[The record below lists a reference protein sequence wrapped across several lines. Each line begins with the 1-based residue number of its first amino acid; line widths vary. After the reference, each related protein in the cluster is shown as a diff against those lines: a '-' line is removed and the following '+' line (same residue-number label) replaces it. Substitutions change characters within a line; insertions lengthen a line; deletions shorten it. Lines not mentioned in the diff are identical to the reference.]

1 MAKKTNKTAHV
12 LNLLSGNSG
21 QKASKTE
28 SALEEQRENE
38 PEKAKETNTSVVSSV
53 KMDSSGKEDAV
64 SDLIHQQLLSQFAE
78 MENAPEMETP
88 PEVETIP
95 DIEPLP
101 EPAPVMEIPEPSPSL
116 EESESQPPELAAE
129 PSAAEKQECQESE
142 AVLNEP
148 PNSEKEPEFIVLN
161 VVEQIVRDKIIYFM
175 RQFDVCTCERCVAD
189 TVALTLNGLKPKY
202 LVTSPAATA
211 PLVSFYTNKY
221 ISDIT
226 VEATKACMVVK
237 EHPRHKK

>member
-12 LNLLSGNSG
+12 LNLLSGSNG
-21 QKASKTE
+21 QKAPKNEPTPE
-28 SALEEQRENE
+28 KREKE
-38 PEKAKETNTSVVSSV
+38 PEKVKEKNASIVSSV
-53 KMDSSGKEDAV
+53 KMDSTGKEDAV

-78 MENAPEMETP
+78 METP
-88 PEVETIP
+88 PEVEAIP
-95 DIEPLP
+95 DIEPLLEP
-101 EPAPVMEIPEPSPSL
+101 EPVVEILEPAPTLDEEEPPF
-116 EESESQPPELAAE
+116 PELTAE
-129 PSAAEKQECQESE
+129 PPATKKEERQESE
-142 AVLNEP
+142 AVAEEP
-148 PNSEKEPEFIVLN
+148 LPPEKEPEFIVLN

-175 RQFDVCTCERCVAD
+175 RQFDVCTCERCIAD

-202 LVTSPAATA
+202 LVTPPAAVA

-237 EHPRHKK
+237 EHPRHKKIDETI